1 MIITFTIFSGKTQT
15 NKDEIRRRLF
25 FTARPAELT
34 DEEVDGHHVPGFRG
48 FHGHSL
54 LFLFS
59 RLCSRLHSQWQSGAS
74 KYWQGT
80 HEERGEEGIL
90 SLYQK
95 MSLYFYR
102 QLHFQLSQGLDQ
114 IAQAAKCLN
123 RFSSSSQVQDSKQG
137 SLKAPGR
144 KKNLLLPDSYKTQ
157 RMRKRTQMTKLSGL
171 FLPAVCPLP

>member
-1 MIITFTIFSGKTQT
+1 MSLVFVVFMGIHYCFC
-15 NKDEIRRRLF
+15 
-25 FTARPAELT
+25 
-34 DEEVDGHHVPGFRG
+34 
-48 FHGHSL
+48 FHG
-54 LFLFS
+54 
-59 RLCSRLHSQWQSGAS
+59 CAYAS
-74 KYWQGT
+74 IHNQVLANIGK
-80 HEERGEEGIL
+80 EPMKKEVRREFCP

-137 SLKAPGR
+137 SLKAPLR
-144 KKNLLLPDSYKTQ
+144 KKLLLPDSCKTQ

>member
-1 MIITFTIFSGKTQT
+1 MTIIDHHLHHLSGKTQT

-34 DEEVDGHHVPGFRG
+34 DEEVDRYNVPCFRG

-90 SLYQK
+90 SVLISK
-95 MSLYFYR
+95 NVIVL
-102 QLHFQLSQGLDQ
+102 LPP
-114 IAQAAKCLN
+114 IA
-123 RFSSSSQVQDSKQG
+123 FSAQPRSRPDR
-137 SLKAPGR
+137 PGR
-144 KKNLLLPDSYKTQ
+144 KMPQ
-157 RMRKRTQMTKLSGL
+157 Q
-171 FLPAVCPLP
+171 VQQ